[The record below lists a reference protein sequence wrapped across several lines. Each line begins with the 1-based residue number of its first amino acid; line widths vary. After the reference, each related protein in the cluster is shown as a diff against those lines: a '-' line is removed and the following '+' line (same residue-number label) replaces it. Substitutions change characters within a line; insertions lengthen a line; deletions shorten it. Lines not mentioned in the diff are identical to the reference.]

1 MIIKP
6 QSKIKDNENGLYIV
20 STPIG
25 NLRDITLRAI
35 EILKQ
40 SDFILCE
47 DTRISKNLLNK
58 YKIQSKLISNH
69 KFNEKKNTLKIIEY
83 LKLGKIISLISDA
96 GTPGISDPGALLVKY
111 CIENQ
116 ISVQILPGV
125 SAITAFISGT
135 GKQINEFYFGGFM
148 SRKINDIRNKVIECI
163 DRSTIG
169 IWFESPKRILKTV
182 ELIQDLYPNL
192 EIVCAKE
199 LTKPYETYFRGISVD
214 VYQNLKHFDL
224 RGEWIFLIDGSSIAI
239 DESDKLKQY
248 SIQFEKIGLTGKQ
261 VKAVA
266 EMFGLPK
273 NKLYQEF
280 KAL

>member
-1 MIIKP
+1 MSGTLSVCSI
-6 QSKIKDNENGLYIV
+6 S
-20 STPIG
+20 IG
-25 NLRDITLRAI
+25 NDLDITRRVFEALSSVKYIA
-35 EILKQ
+35 
-40 SDFILCE
+40 CE
-47 DTRISKNLLNK
+47 DTRVINELLNRLGLSNQYQLFRMDQYQEKRSFDTFRK
-58 YKIQSKLISNH
+58 YINDHDVL
-69 KFNEKKNTLKIIEY
+69 FL
-83 LKLGKIISLISDA
+83 SDA
-96 GTPGISDPGALLVKY
+96 GTPGISDPGALLVNY

-182 ELIQDLYPNL
+182 EHIQDLYPSL
-192 EIVCAKE
+192 EIICAKE
-199 LTKPYETYFRGISVD
+199 LTKPYETYFRGQSVD

-239 DESDKLKQY
+239 DESVKLKQY

-261 VKAVA
+261 VKAIA